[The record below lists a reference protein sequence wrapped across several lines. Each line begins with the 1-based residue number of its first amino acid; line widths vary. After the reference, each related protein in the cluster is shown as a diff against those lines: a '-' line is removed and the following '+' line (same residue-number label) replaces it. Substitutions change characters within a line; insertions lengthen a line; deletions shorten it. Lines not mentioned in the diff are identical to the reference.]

1 MEFLPFVLVIA
12 SAFSHTA
19 WNVLAKGSTDKESFM
34 WLMNVTSLFTLFPV
48 FYFLLSD
55 WRLPLAAVPFLLVS
69 GLALTLYFIFLG
81 KAYELGDLSV
91 VYPIVRS
98 SPLFV
103 TLLAMAFL
111 GEEVSP
117 WGGLGILLIVIGV
130 YMIHLRS
137 LSPDD
142 LMMPLRSLGN
152 SASRFALLTALS
164 TTVYSLSDKLGVTA
178 VDPYAYAFWLDFFIL
193 LFMTPM
199 VVFRRGWGNIALEW
213 GASKVQL
220 IVSGFLAR
228 LGYLVI
234 LVGMSI
240 AQVSYILSLRQVSVV
255 LTAGAGVILLR
266 ERYGYIRLLSSVFIF
281 LGVYV
286 IGVLA

>member
-34 WLMNVTSLFTLFPV
+34 WLMNVTSLFTLLPV
-48 FYFLLSD
+48 FYLLLPD

-117 WGGLGILLIVIGV
+117 WGGVGILLIV
-130 YMIHLRS
+130 
-137 LSPDD
+137 
-142 LMMPLRSLGN
+142 LG
-152 SASRFALLTALS
+152 
-164 TTVYSLSDKLGVTA
+164 
-178 VDPYAYAFWLDFFIL
+178 
-193 LFMTPM
+193 
-199 VVFRRGWGNIALEW
+199 
-213 GASKVQL
+213 
-220 IVSGFLAR
+220 
-228 LGYLVI
+228 
-234 LVGMSI
+234 
-240 AQVSYILSLRQVSVV
+240 
-255 LTAGAGVILLR
+255 
-266 ERYGYIRLLSSVFIF
+266 
-281 LGVYV
+281 
-286 IGVLA
+286 

>member
-34 WLMNVTSLFTLFPV
+34 WLMNVTSLFTLLPV
-48 FYFLLSD
+48 FYFLLPD
-55 WRLPLAAVPFLLVS
+55 WRLPPAAVPFLLVS

-117 WGGLGILLIVIGV
+117 WGGVGILLIVLGV

-142 LMMPLRSLGN
+142 LTMPLRSLGN

-178 VDPYAYAFWLDFFIL
+178 VDP
-193 LFMTPM
+193 
-199 VVFRRGWGNIALEW
+199 
-213 GASKVQL
+213 
-220 IVSGFLAR
+220 
-228 LGYLVI
+228 
-234 LVGMSI
+234 
-240 AQVSYILSLRQVSVV
+240 
-255 LTAGAGVILLR
+255 
-266 ERYGYIRLLSSVFIF
+266 
-281 LGVYV
+281 
-286 IGVLA
+286 